1 MYLSIMEIQKFT
13 DALSVLLEVEQPWV
27 LTKID
32 IQPKNKVID
41 VFIDFKKGSNFSCLQ
56 CDELCSVHDSDF
68 RRIRHLDLFE
78 FQCYLNIRMPRI
90 KCKEHGVK
98 TIRSTKLFR
107 EGSHY
112 TFHLEHK
119 IMRLCRQM
127 SMSAIS
133 KEIHES
139 DSNLWRVFKYYTR
152 KGIEERIDL
161 ETTTRIAVDETA
173 TKRGH
178 NYITIFTDMDSGDVI
193 LVEEGRK
200 KEVFKKLYGW
210 LFDKGGHPKNIELF
224 SMDMSKSYKAGRRDY
239 FPNSEEVY
247 DRFHIKKLLNEAL
260 NSVRSKEVKEMDT
273 LKKTKYIWLKNEN
286 KLKTEE
292 RQKLSDFINEE
303 SCLTAQAYK
312 LKMSF
317 DQIWKIQKYA
327 IIPYL
332 HQWMDTVRATTLEPL
347 KEFVKSIEN
356 NYSGIM
362 MSFKTGIT
370 NAIAEGIN
378 SVIQLARTRA
388 RGFRNID
395 NFKAMVY
402 FLGNKEINSIHTF

>member
-1 MYLSIMEIQKFT
+1 
-13 DALSVLLEVEQPWV
+13 
-27 LTKID
+27 
-32 IQPKNKVID
+32 
-41 VFIDFKKGSNFSCLQ
+41 
-56 CDELCSVHDSDF
+56 
-68 RRIRHLDLFE
+68 
-78 FQCYLNIRMPRI
+78 
-90 KCKEHGVK
+90 
-98 TIRSTKLFR
+98 
-107 EGSHY
+107 
-112 TFHLEHK
+112 
-119 IMRLCRQM
+119 MRLCRQM

-178 NYITIFTDMDSGDVI
+178 NYITIFTDMDSGDVV

-312 LKMSF
+312 LKLSF
-317 DQIWKIQKYA
+317 DQIWNIQKYA

-332 HQWMDTVRATTLEPL
+332 HQWMDIVSEL
-347 KEFVKSIEN
+347 
-356 NYSGIM
+356 
-362 MSFKTGIT
+362 
-370 NAIAEGIN
+370 
-378 SVIQLARTRA
+378 
-388 RGFRNID
+388 
-395 NFKAMVY
+395 
-402 FLGNKEINSIHTF
+402 H